1 MEMEIGGGDGGWRES
16 SVRFKFLSGSNLKQ
30 KIWREVKDK
39 AGSKRYG
46 GKKDTAGRER
56 CPKQKIWR
64 EKRYGEGKDM
74 AGKKI
79 RRMKRYGGKIQL

>member
-1 MEMEIGGGDGGWRES
+1 MAGE
-16 SVRFKFLSGSNLKQ
+16 FGSLQILVGKQ
-30 KIWREVKDK
+30 LEAKDM
-39 AGSKRYG
+39 A
-46 GKKDTAGRER
+46 GKKIVRREERLREEKDMAGRER